1 MDQITQVATA
11 IVVFLLMIVL
21 IFKGIQRKDFSVL
34 GEVLACFYM
43 IGAVV
48 IDLVSDF
55 RTVSYIHM
63 GIFILLF
70 SFLATH
76 LVYLLTG
83 RFKQPVL
90 PVAILEALNN
100 LKIKYDFIV
109 NHSVIGIYVLDR
121 RGRFEFVNK
130 RMEEI
135 TGYTEQ
141 ELLKMSAFD
150 LALETDRHDIEEKFL
165 DRISGVEEEDEYIA
179 NLKTKSGEIKKVKV
193 NAKRTVNGHPTI
205 TGSITP
211 VEG

>member
-1 MDQITQVATA
+1 
-11 IVVFLLMIVL
+11 L
-21 IFKGIQRKDFSVL
+21 IIKGIQRKDFSVL

-43 IGAVV
+43 VGAVF
-48 IDLVSDF
+48 IDLTSNF
-55 RTVSYIHM
+55 KTVSYIHM

-83 RFKQPVL
+83 KFKQPVL
-90 PVAILEALNN
+90 PVVILEALNN

-109 NHSVIGIYVLDR
+109 DHITIGIYVLDR

-130 RMEEI
+130 CMEDI

-150 LALETDRHDIEEKFL
+150 LSLETDRKEIEEKFL
-165 DRISGVEEEDEYIA
+165 DRISGTEEESEYIA
-179 NLKTKSGEIKKVKV
+179 NLKTKSGAIKKVKV

-211 VEG
+211 VES